1 MIYRKVQEVGK
12 GTLLVSL
19 PKDWV
24 KKYEVKKGDILVLEV
39 DQLGNIILSLG
50 KKKVSQ
56 SLSIIDCKQKGLKTI
71 LGEVVGAYLLG
82 YNRIIVSNLPQIK
95 SSERESVRS
104 FLSKLAGLEIVDEGK
119 DSITAEFVTDIT
131 LLNPNKILG
140 RMSLLTKTMF
150 IDSISSLI
158 KFDMETIEN
167 VIKLDDEVDRLYFLV
182 VRLMRSAIQSPE
194 IMRKFNLSAI
204 ECLDHRLYASL
215 IESIG
220 DYACIIAA
228 NIKNG
233 MQPLDDKLVEEFAE
247 IKNFFESMFEIAYRA
262 YQTKDT
268 TLKENIL
275 TVSDDV
281 ERKVDL
287 IRTLIISRPL
297 NELSKIFS
305 ILSAINFTR
314 KALVD
319 ITDLTTPS
327 TKTIA

>member
-1 MIYRKVQEVGK
+1 MLYRKVQEVGK

-24 KKYEVKKGDILVLEV
+24 KKYGVKRGDILELEV
-39 DQLGNIILSLG
+39 DQLGNIILCLT
-50 KKKVSQ
+50 KKKFSQ
-56 SLSIIDCKQKGLKTI
+56 NLSIVDCKQKSLRLI
-71 LGEVVGAYLLG
+71 LDEVAGAYLLG
-82 YNRIIVSNLPQIK
+82 CDRITVSNLLQVK
-95 SSERESVRS
+95 STERENIRS
-104 FLSKLAGLEIVDEGK
+104 FLSKLAGLEVIEEDR

-140 RMSLLTKTMF
+140 RMSLLAKTMF
-150 IDSISSLI
+150 LDSLNSLI
-158 KFDMETIEN
+158 KRDIDTIEN
-167 VIKLDDEVDRLYFLV
+167 VIKLDDEVDRLYFLI

-220 DYACIIAA
+220 DYAYIIAA

-233 MQPLDDKLVEEFAE
+233 VHPLNDELVNEFIE
-247 IKNFFESMFEIAYRA
+247 IRNFFESMFDIAYKA
-262 YQTKDT
+262 YKVKDI

-275 TVSDDV
+275 TVSENV
-281 ERKVDL
+281 EKKVDS
-287 IRTLIISRPL
+287 IRTLIINKPI
-297 NELSKIFS
+297 NKVSKIFS
-305 ILSAINFTR
+305 IISAINFAR

-327 TKTIA
+327 IKIIA